1 VAKNRNIC
9 MIVLFLVIVLAGGPI
24 FAGQS
29 MKRYEITIT
38 NLTRGQIF
46 SPPIVISHDWNF
58 QLFKLGDP
66 ASPQLAALAEEG
78 DASLLINQI
87 DQDPGLNYAVSD
99 GPVLPGKSVVL
110 EVSAAKRARWI
121 SVAGMLVTTNDGFFA
136 IRDLAV
142 PLKREI
148 AIEADAYDA
157 GSERNSEDCSFIPG
171 PPCGS
176 HNAHDPAD
184 AEGYVHIHAG
194 IHGIGPDPDMVNPSA
209 HDWRNPVAQITVR
222 RIR

>member
-1 VAKNRNIC
+1 
-9 MIVLFLVIVLAGGPI
+9 MIALFLVIVLAGGSTL
-24 FAGQS
+24 ADQS
-29 MKRYEITIT
+29 TRRYEITIT

-58 QLFKLGDP
+58 QLFKLGDA

-78 DASLLINQI
+78 DPSLLI
-87 DQDPGLNYAVSD
+87 DQVDLEPGLNYAVSD

-110 EVSAAKRARWI
+110 EVSAVKRARWI

-136 IRDLAV
+136 VRDLVV

-148 AIEADAYDA
+148 TVEADAYDA
-157 GSERNSEDCSFIPG
+157 GSERNSEDCAFIPG

-184 AEGYVHIHAG
+184 AEDYVYIHAG
-194 IHGIGPDPDMVNPSA
+194 IHGIGPDPDLVNPSVY
-209 HDWRNPVAQITVR
+209 DWRNPVAQITVR
-222 RIR
+222 PIR